1 MDSSMGWIGDRWHQ
15 VTGASS
21 GTWLAWAVWALAI
34 LGVIALIYANQQIR
48 RNRRLATEETRPHVG
63 MFMEPHAADWHLI
76 ELVVRN
82 FGKTAAYDVQ
92 FAFPHPPTVAEYE
105 NASDGYAD
113 VVELQLPRQIP
124 TLAPG
129 QEWRTVWDSALD
141 RNELGEGIES
151 RFPGTLTY
159 YDRPEV
165 SRGWKFWQRRRR
177 PFETKVVLDWDAL
190 PPVQRIE
197 LMTNHNLAKREKEK
211 LELLRSMLTY
221 FHYATKET
229 RADVFRSEIER
240 MNRAVEETKDRWRTR
255 QIDAPPTDVSLRWG
269 DAQAELGKH
278 RGERVVE
285 RHP

>member
-1 MDSSMGWIGDRWHQ
+1 MGWIEDRWHQ
-15 VTGASS
+15 LTGVPS

-34 LGVIALIYANQQIR
+34 LGVVALIYANQQMR
-48 RNRRLATEETRPHVG
+48 RNRRRATEETRPHVG

-92 FAFPHPPTVAEYE
+92 FTFPNPPTVAEYE
-105 NASDGYAD
+105 NATNGYAD
-113 VVELQLPRQIP
+113 IVELQLPHQLP
-124 TLAPG
+124 TLAPD

-141 RNELGEGIES
+141 RAELGEGIES

-159 YDRPEV
+159 YDRAETP
-165 SRGWKFWQRRRR
+165 RGWKFWQRRRR
-177 PFETKVVLDWDAL
+177 PFETKVMLDWNAL

-211 LELLRSMLTY
+211 LQLLRSLLTY
-221 FHYATKET
+221 FHYASKET

-240 MNRAVEETKDRWRTR
+240 MNRAIEETKDRWRTR
-255 QIDAPPTDVSLRWG
+255 QIDAPPTDVTLRWG
-269 DAQAELGKH
+269 DAEAELGKH
-278 RGERVVE
+278 RGERVV
-285 RHP
+285 

>member
-1 MDSSMGWIGDRWHQ
+1 MGWIEDRWHQ
-15 VTGASS
+15 LLGVTA
-21 GTWLAWAVWALAI
+21 GTWLAWAVWALAA
-34 LGVIALIYANQQIR
+34 LGVVALIYASQQMR
-48 RNRRLATEETRPHVG
+48 RNRRRATDETRPHVG

-92 FAFPHPPTVAEYE
+92 FSFPHPPTVAEYE
-105 NASDGYAD
+105 NATDGYAD
-113 VVELQLPRQIP
+113 VVELQLPHQLP

-141 RNELGEGIES
+141 RAQLGEGIES

-159 YDRPEV
+159 YDRADNP
-165 SRGWKFWQRRRR
+165 RGWKFWQRRRR
-177 PFETKVVLDWDAL
+177 PFETKVVLDWNAL

-211 LELLRSMLTY
+211 LELLRSLLTY
-221 FHYATKET
+221 FHYASKET

-240 MNRAVEETKDRWRTR
+240 INRAVEETKDRWRTR
-255 QIDAPPTDVSLRWG
+255 QIDAPPTDVTLRWG
-269 DAQAELGKH
+269 DDDAAELGKH
-278 RGERVVE
+278 RERAVQP
-285 RHP
+285 RS

>member
-1 MDSSMGWIGDRWHQ
+1 MGWIEDRWHQ
-15 VTGASS
+15 VAGATS

-34 LGVIALIYANQQIR
+34 LAVIALIYFNQQIR
-48 RNRRLATEETRPHVG
+48 RNRRLATEATRPHVG

-92 FAFPHPPTVAEYE
+92 FVFPHPPTVAEYE
-105 NASDGYAD
+105 NATDGYAD
-113 VVELQLPRQIP
+113 VVELQLPRQLP

-151 RFPGTLTY
+151 RFPATLTY
-159 YDRPEV
+159 YDRAEV
-165 SRGWKFWQRRRR
+165 PRGWKFWQRRQR

-240 MNRAVEETKDRWRTR
+240 MNRAVEETKDRWRAR
-255 QIDAPPTDVSLRWG
+255 QTDAPPTDVSLRWG

-278 RGERVVE
+278 RGQRVV
-285 RHP
+285 